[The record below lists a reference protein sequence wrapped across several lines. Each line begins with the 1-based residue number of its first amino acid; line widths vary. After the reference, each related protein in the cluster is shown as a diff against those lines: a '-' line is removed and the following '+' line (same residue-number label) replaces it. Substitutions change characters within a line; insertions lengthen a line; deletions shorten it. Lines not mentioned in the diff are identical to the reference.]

1 MLTWF
6 ILQALRKKLNKM
18 EQLNV
23 NGQNIVLYLLSL
35 EIKNIRRVILTS
47 TLNEIHPK
55 GSMYTWA
62 Q

>member
-23 NGQNIVLYLLSL
+23 NGQNILLYLLSL

-47 TLNEIHPK
+47 TLNEKQPK